1 MDDCIFPSKK
11 HPSLMLPKFD
21 NPTLVSIILFEKYNV
36 GITTV
41 FSLQFPAENPAQVF
55 IPENGFD
62 DYITCPEII
71 YDFDASEDFGNCE

>member
-1 MDDCIFPSKK
+1 MC
-11 HPSLMLPKFD
+11 
-21 NPTLVSIILFEKYNV
+21 
-36 GITTV
+36 TTV
-41 FSLQFPAENPAQVF
+41 FSLKFNLQPAENPAQVF